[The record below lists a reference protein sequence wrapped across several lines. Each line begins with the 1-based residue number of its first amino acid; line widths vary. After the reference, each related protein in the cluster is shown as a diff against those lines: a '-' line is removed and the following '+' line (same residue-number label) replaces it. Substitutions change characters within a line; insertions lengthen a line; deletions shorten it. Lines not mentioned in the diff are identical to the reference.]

1 MSDHAPAAF
10 PGPEGHTR
18 APDWRVNA
26 VFFALTLTSVF
37 WVGRVWTGSDG
48 WQGVGW
54 LTQLLGG
61 WSFAVPLLTILLFHE
76 FGHYI
81 AARIHRVPASLPYF
95 IPLPLLF
102 GTMGAIISMPA
113 RIRSRNA
120 LLDIGAAGPLA
131 GLFVALPILAYG
143 LSLSKVGPLPETGY
157 TMEGQSLLYL
167 GLKYLVLGPI
177 PEGHDVQLH
186 ATAAAGWAGLLLTML
201 NLVPF
206 GQLDGGHISHALLGD
221 KSTRVT
227 RVAHFAILGWF
238 VVEAA
243 RALVPVALGSSR
255 LTYGMALNN
264 AMPWFS
270 WFVVL
275 SVLRWLSGGYQ
286 HPPTDDHELSPRRR
300 WVAWGCLL
308 LFALLFMPTPFSNF

>member
-1 MSDHAPAAF
+1 L
-10 PGPEGHTR
+10 
-18 APDWRVNA
+18 
-26 VFFALTLTSVF
+26 FFALTLTSVF
-37 WVGRVWTGSDG
+37 WVGRVWTGSVG
-48 WQGVGW
+48 WEGVGW
-54 LTQLLGG
+54 LGQLLGG

-81 AARIHRVPASLPYF
+81 AARIHHVPASLPYF

-131 GLFVALPILAYG
+131 GLFVAVPILAYG
-143 LSLSKVGPLPETGY
+143 LSLSEVSPLPETGY

-167 GLKYLVLGPI
+167 ALKYLVLGPI
-177 PEGHDVQLH
+177 PEGHDVGLH

-206 GQLDGGHISHALLGD
+206 GQLDGGHISHALLGK

-227 RVAHFAILGWF
+227 RVAHFAILAWF

-243 RALVPVALGSSR
+243 RALVPVALGASR

-275 SVLRWLSGGYQ
+275 SVLRWLGGGYE

-300 WVAWGCLL
+300 WVAWGCLV
-308 LFALLFMPTPFSNF
+308 LFALLFMPTPLGNY